1 MSVRTRQEYFLV
13 LRERYRRAE
22 SKSQRSLIVDE
33 AVSNT
38 GLHRK
43 SVIRALGAKRSP
55 EGGVPKLGRPRK
67 YKACLE
73 WLKRFYRASEYAC
86 SDRLKTMIP
95 ILLTQWKGP
104 IADTQLVS
112 ELLKMS
118 PATMDRYLR
127 QYRGLERRRFNSRTR
142 PGSRL
147 FKKMIPLKSL
157 GTTAPRPG
165 YLQADTVCHGGE
177 SVAGD
182 FIWSLTLTDERA
194 GWTENR
200 GFFGKS
206 SKRVL
211 PAIQSA
217 HDALPFDLIAINVDN
232 GSEFL
237 NARVV
242 EYFQYLARQK
252 VIPFPMTRSRSYR
265 KNDNCHVEQK
275 NWTTVRQLFGYDR
288 LEHEELLPLMNE
300 IYRVQNLISNY
311 FVPQYK
317 LKSKVR
323 IGAKIKKTYDD
334 PKTPYQRLLEDPHV
348 SDEQKKKLRETYA
361 TLNYFD
367 LQAQREELLTRFE
380 SLKKELNSKKAS
392 NPSSS

>member
-1 MSVRTRQEYFLV
+1 MSAPSRQEYFCV
-13 LRERYRRAE
+13 LRERYRKAE
-22 SKSQRSLIVDE
+22 SKSQQSQIIDE

-43 SVIRALGAKRSP
+43 SVIRALRAKRNP
-55 EGGVPKLGRPRK
+55 EGGPPQLGRPKK
-67 YKACLE
+67 YSKACVEL
-73 WLKRFYRASEYAC
+73 LKRLYRASEYVC
-86 SDRLKTMIP
+86 SDKLKAMFC
-95 ILLTQWKGP
+95 ILLEQQKTP
-104 IADTQLVS
+104 TDVAVIE
-112 ELLKMS
+112 ELMRMS
-118 PATMDRYLR
+118 PASIDRYLR
-127 QYRGLERRRFNSRTR
+127 QYRGIERRRWNSRTR

-165 YLQADTVCHGGE
+165 YLQGDTVAHGGDTM
-177 SVAGD
+177 AGE
-182 FIWSLTLTDERA
+182 FIFSLTLTDEKC

-200 GFFGKS
+200 GCFGKCA
-206 SKRVL
+206 KNVL
-211 PAIQSA
+211 PAIESA
-217 HDALPFDLIAINVDN
+217 HNALPFNLAAINVDN

-237 NARVV
+237 NSRVI
-242 EYFQYLARQK
+242 EYFKYLAEKK

-288 LEHEELLPLMNE
+288 LDDKELLPLMNE

-311 FVPQYK
+311 FIPQFK

-323 IGAKIKKTYDD
+323 VGAKIKKKYDT
-334 PKTPYQRLLEDPHV
+334 PKTPYQRLLEDPDV
-348 SDEQKKKLRETYA
+348 TDEQKKKLRETYA

-367 LQAQREELLTRFE
+367 LQAEKEELLARFE
-380 SLKKELNSKKAS
+380 ELKKELKSKKS
-392 NPSSS
+392 G